1 MTYEEA
7 IKFTKINVEIY
18 CKDCLY
24 QDDCSRIDNCR
35 CTEWEKMVVEALEK
49 QIPKKPKKLTYKPL
63 TDSGW
68 KYGCP
73 CCGLAIGENSFT
85 DYEYIEPIEP
95 YCGQCGQAIDW
106 SDEE

>member
-7 IKFTKINVEIY
+7 IEHGYEMLEVFGGDTEKFVMTAI
-18 CKDCLY
+18 
-24 QDDCSRIDNCR
+24 R
-35 CTEWEKMVVEALEK
+35 ALEK
-49 QIPKKPKKLTYKPL
+49 QMPMKPKKLTYKL
-63 TDSGW
+63 LVDSGW
-68 KYGCP
+68 KYECP